1 LDNFVLMT
9 APSVRSGGEASAT
22 HTTTMESSDGMELP
36 AEPLQGRPSAAEVYD
51 YWIGGSHHSENSR
64 RFAEAVTAAVP
75 ATPLYALA
83 NRVFLRRAVEFAA
96 EAGIRQFLDIGSG
109 FPTVGN
115 VHEIAQSC
123 AQDARVVYV
132 DLDLNAVRRGRFM
145 LAGNPRTSMIQG
157 DVREIDSI
165 LDDAAVGELID
176 FGKPVAV
183 LVLALFH
190 FVPGDVSGIIGRLH
204 KVMAPGSL
212 VIISHSTPH
221 YPQAAQQVARG
232 RQEVQLR
239 SAIEVKEL
247 LAGFDIV
254 APGVVGVQQWRPE
267 PGDLADLD
275 PAAYVVAIGRR
286 G

>member
-1 LDNFVLMT
+1 
-9 APSVRSGGEASAT
+9 
-22 HTTTMESSDGMELP
+22 
-36 AEPLQGRPSAAEVYD
+36 
-51 YWIGGSHHSENSR
+51 
-64 RFAEAVTAAVP
+64 
-75 ATPLYALA
+75 
-83 NRVFLRRAVEFAA
+83 
-96 EAGIRQFLDIGSG
+96 
-109 FPTVGN
+109 
-115 VHEIAQSC
+115 
-123 AQDARVVYV
+123 
-132 DLDLNAVRRGRFM
+132 
-145 LAGNPRTSMIQG
+145 
-157 DVREIDSI
+157 
-165 LDDAAVGELID
+165 
-176 FGKPVAV
+176 
-183 LVLALFH
+183 
-190 FVPGDVSGIIGRLH
+190 
-204 KVMAPGSL
+204 